1 MVREKLLKI
10 TLNWKG
16 ISYLRTSVC
25 YCGRMRLL
33 CAKFWGPYSFPLG
46 SSANFASDV
55 QQSYWSRHTNTVHI
69 VREENSA
76 AENLRTSRYKL
87 GPIIFHFKTFLWQ
100 NVASK
105 KFLKTL
111 KVLMNLRANGAQNCR
126 RNEQFLSPLQH
137 KTRVRHFWTSK
148 SETLTWNILLYVG
161 KPLFCIDSSLR
172 SYFWSGCGV
181 MSSTTRDNPWQQA
194 WLQRMGIA
202 QLFFNERKILV
213 LLHRL

>member
-1 MVREKLLKI
+1 MVREKFLKI

-55 QQSYWSRHTNTVHI
+55 QQSYWSRHTNTVYI

-111 KVLMNLRANGAQNCR
+111 KVLMNLRANGAKIAEEMNSFCR
-126 RNEQFLSPLQH
+126 LCSTKQESAIFEHQSRKRLH
-137 KTRVRHFWTSK
+137 GIYYY
-148 SETLTWNILLYVG
+148 TWENRC
-161 KPLFCIDSSLR
+161 F
-172 SYFWSGCGV
+172 
-181 MSSTTRDNPWQQA
+181 A
-194 WLQRMGIA
+194 
-202 QLFFNERKILV
+202 
-213 LLHRL
+213 